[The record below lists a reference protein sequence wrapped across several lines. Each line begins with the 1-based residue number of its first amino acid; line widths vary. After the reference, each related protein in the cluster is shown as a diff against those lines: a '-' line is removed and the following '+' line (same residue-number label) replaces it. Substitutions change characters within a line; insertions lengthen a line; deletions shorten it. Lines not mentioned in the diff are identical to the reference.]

1 MIRFLHTADWQIG
14 RHFKFVAGD
23 AAALLRRARIEAVDR
38 LAAAAR
44 QNDCAFVLVAGDV
57 FDAEQLAEPTLRAP
71 LERMARAA
79 DLSWYLLPGNHDPD
93 RPEGLWDR
101 LARLGLPDNVHAMR
115 AAEPLP
121 LGDDAVLLPAP
132 LTARD
137 HGDDPTA
144 WMDAASSSEGLARIG
159 LAHGAI
165 REFGESQGGQ
175 VERGV
180 IAPDRAKHAGL
191 AYLALGDW
199 HRALQVT
206 PNTWYSGTPEP
217 ERFYPPGEADGGAA
231 LLVSIASANAPPE
244 VEPIRTAQYTWAA
257 LDETLGDE
265 ADITALSEQVE
276 ALADDPARLFLRLTL
291 RGRLPLAARQ
301 QADERLR
308 RRLEGA
314 LFALDLDDTD
324 LLPEPTADDL
334 DAIDRPGGVLR
345 LAAEHL
351 QSLAADDAADPEAAA
366 TARRALARLY
376 IEARAA
382 QA

>member
-1 MIRFLHTADWQIG
+1 M
-14 RHFKFVAGD
+14 
-23 AAALLRRARIEAVDR
+23 
-38 LAAAAR
+38 
-44 QNDCAFVLVAGDV
+44 
-57 FDAEQLAEPTLRAP
+57 
-71 LERMARAA
+71 
-79 DLSWYLLPGNHDPD
+79 
-93 RPEGLWDR
+93 
-101 LARLGLPDNVHAMR
+101 
-115 AAEPLP
+115 
-121 LGDDAVLLPAP
+121 
-132 LTARD
+132 
-137 HGDDPTA
+137 
-144 WMDAASSSEGLARIG
+144 
-159 LAHGAI
+159 
-165 REFGESQGGQ
+165 
-175 VERGV
+175 
-180 IAPDRAKHAGL
+180 
-191 AYLALGDW
+191 
-199 HRALQVT
+199 
-206 PNTWYSGTPEP
+206 
-217 ERFYPPGEADGGAA
+217 
-231 LLVSIASANAPPE
+231 
-244 VEPIRTAQYTWAA
+244 EPIRTAQYTWAA